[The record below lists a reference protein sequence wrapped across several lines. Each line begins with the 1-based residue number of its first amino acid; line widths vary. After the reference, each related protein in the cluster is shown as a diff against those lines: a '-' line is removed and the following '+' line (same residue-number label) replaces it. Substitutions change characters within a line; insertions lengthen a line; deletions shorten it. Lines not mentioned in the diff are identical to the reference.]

1 MAANEPTSKNTIYAI
16 NLPTFGFNITYFC
29 PKVSGTLYIVPTPI
43 GNLADIT
50 YRAVEILGTVDAV
63 LAEDTRQTKKLL
75 DHYNIEK
82 KLIPFHQHNEHKNL
96 QMVISKL
103 QAGENFAVCSDAGMP
118 GISDPGYLLIR
129 EAISHD
135 LQVITLPGAVAAI
148 VALVNSGLPCDTF
161 VYEGFLPHK
170 KGKQTKILNLLE
182 EKRTTIFY
190 ESPHRIVKTLVMIK
204 ELLGEERKVCIGRE
218 LTKKFEEHI
227 RGTVTE
233 VLAHF
238 ELKDPKG
245 EFVLLVGG
253 YDSK

>member
-1 MAANEPTSKNTIYAI
+1 
-16 NLPTFGFNITYFC
+16 
-29 PKVSGTLYIVPTPI
+29 
-43 GNLADIT
+43 
-50 YRAVEILGTVDAV
+50 
-63 LAEDTRQTKKLL
+63 
-75 DHYNIEK
+75 
-82 KLIPFHQHNEHKNL
+82 
-96 QMVISKL
+96 SKL

-129 EAISHD
+129 EAIAND

>member
-1 MAANEPTSKNTIYAI
+1 MS
-16 NLPTFGFNITYFC
+16 
-29 PKVSGTLYIVPTPI
+29 SGKLYIVPTPI
-43 GNLADIT
+43 GNLGDIT
-50 YRAVEILGTVDAV
+50 YRAVEILKNVDAV

-75 DHYNIEK
+75 DHYEIEK

-96 QMVISKL
+96 QIVVDKL
-103 QAGENFAVCSDAGMP
+103 LAGETFAVCSDAGMP

-129 EAISHD
+129 EAIAND
-135 LQVITLPGAVAAI
+135 VEVVTLPGAVAAI

-190 ESPHRIVKTLVMIK
+190 ESPHRIVKSLTMIK
-204 ELLGEERKVCIGRE
+204 ELLGEDRKVAIGRE
-218 LTKKFEEHI
+218 LTKKFEEHL
-227 RGTVTE
+227 RGTVSE
-233 VLAHF
+233 VLSHF
-238 ELKDPKG
+238 ETTPPKG
-245 EFVLLVGG
+245 EFVLLVAG